1 MLKLP
6 RFSGAVVFGVFCCS
20 IVYGQSPEAT
30 PYSRDNCIKVKEGK
44 GAEYEAYLKEVAK
57 LYKVR
62 VEDGSIQIS
71 VIAQAVSPQ
80 GRSARC
86 DYHFYSIYPGFP
98 PEASGPEKVA
108 ADMKKAGITMSR
120 EAMLAKRDELSYL
133 VSTDVWRGWE
143 RIGRSEKGNYARI
156 NFFKVKAGMGGDWLR
171 AERAGW
177 KQLAEENAKQNPGE
191 GWRLSTL
198 AMPGGTSLAYNAMT
212 IDIFPSWEALGK
224 GTPVR
229 AIWNKVHPNMDFT
242 TYMDRVGALAER
254 PRTDVVKLIE
264 VFQK

>member
-1 MLKLP
+1 
-6 RFSGAVVFGVFCCS
+6 
-20 IVYGQSPEAT
+20 
-30 PYSRDNCIKVKEGK
+30 
-44 GAEYEAYLKEVAK
+44 
-57 LYKVR
+57 
-62 VEDGSIQIS
+62 
-71 VIAQAVSPQ
+71 
-80 GRSARC
+80 
-86 DYHFYSIYPGFP
+86 
-98 PEASGPEKVA
+98 
-108 ADMKKAGITMSR
+108 MKKAGITMSR

-156 NFFKVKAGMGGDWLR
+156 NFFKVKTGMTADWLR
-171 AERAGW
+171 MERAGW

-229 AIWNKVHPNMDFT
+229 AIWNKVHPNMDLT

>member
-20 IVYGQSPEAT
+20 IVCGQAPEQSS
-30 PYSRDNCIKVKEGK
+30 YSRDNCVKVKEGK
-44 GAEYEAYLKEVAK
+44 GQEFSAYLKEVAK
-57 LYKVR
+57 LYKVL
-62 VEDGSIQIS
+62 VDDGSIQIA
-71 VIAQAVSPQ
+71 VIAQGVSPA

-98 PEASGPEKVA
+98 PEPASPEKTA

-120 EAMLAKRDELSYL
+120 EAMLARRDELSYL

-156 NFFKVKAGMGGDWLR
+156 NYFKVKAGMTGDWLR
-171 AERAGW
+171 MERAGW
-177 KQLAEENAKQNPGE
+177 KQLAEENAKQNPGT
-191 GWRLSTL
+191 GWRLATL
-198 AMPGGTSLAYNAMT
+198 TMPGGASLVYNAMT

-224 GTPVR
+224 GTPAR
-229 AIWNKVHPNMDFT
+229 AIWNKVQPNQDFSA
-242 TYMDRVGALAER
+242 YLDRVNAMTER